1 MHKLIIVIDSG
12 IGGKDFMKKLK
23 ECKYKCKFVKPFDS
37 VVVKNDK
44 NYVRYNIIKLLRTYS
59 HTKVQSIIIACH
71 SISSCIID
79 IIIKKKFKINNIP
92 IYEPIIPMCF
102 YISQHNKYR
111 NILILSTLLTRRI
124 QCHYNLLKSNSR
136 VIKYLTFPR
145 LAKELEL
152 GMSYNKSLERLQKAK
167 KFIEK
172 CDCII
177 LGCTH
182 YNIIKK
188 EISQEVRNKYNF
200 KGDIL
205 DSNEILRTSL

>member
-1 MHKLIIVIDSG
+1 MKIIVIDSG

-23 ECKYKCKFVKPFDS
+23 ECKYKCKFVKPFNS
-37 VVVKNDK
+37 VVVKDDK
-44 NYVRYNIIKLLRTYS
+44 NYVRYNIIKLLQTYS

-79 IIIKKKFKINNIP
+79 ILIENKFRINNIP

-102 YISQHNKYR
+102 YISQHKYKYR
-111 NILILSTLLTRRI
+111 NILILSTPLTQRMRY
-124 QCHYNLLKSNSR
+124 HYRLLKSNSR

-152 GMSYNKSLERLQKAK
+152 GLCYNKSFERLQKQK

-182 YNIIKK
+182 YNTIKG
-188 EISQEVRNKYNF
+188 EISQEVRGKYNF

-205 DSNEILRTSL
+205 DSNEILRISLN